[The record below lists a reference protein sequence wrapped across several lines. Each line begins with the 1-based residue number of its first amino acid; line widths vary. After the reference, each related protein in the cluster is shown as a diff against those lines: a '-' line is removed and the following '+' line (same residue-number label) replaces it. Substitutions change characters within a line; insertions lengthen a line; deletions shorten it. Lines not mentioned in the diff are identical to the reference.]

1 MRTTVDLP
9 DDLFRRVKAAAAL
22 KGVSLKEFFTDLIE
36 KAISEGFEEKG
47 YGQKR
52 PFPVTIPPNG
62 RKIESFTNAELDEIF
77 LREDM
82 EEWDR

>member
-9 DDLFRRVKAAAAL
+9 DDLFRRVKARAAL
-22 KGVSLKEFFTDLIE
+22 KGVSLKEFFADLIE
-36 KAISEGFEEKG
+36 KAMSEGFEEKG

-52 PFPVTIPPNG
+52 PFPVAIPPAG
-62 RKIESFTNAELDEIF
+62 RKIKSFTNAELDEIF
-77 LREDM
+77 LREEM